1 MKVYLCIIDHST
13 DLFLKLNQILTMDQS
28 FGICALF
35 YLLKLWI
42 KEGKAIIVTSILSLF
57 NVVTLIHRP
66 SDYLDELI
74 GQFDYLK

>member
-1 MKVYLCIIDHST
+1 
-13 DLFLKLNQILTMDQS
+13 MDQS

-42 KEGKAIIVTSILSLF
+42 TIKEGKTTIITSILSLF

-66 SDYLDELI
+66 SDYLVELI
-74 GQFDYLK
+74 GQFDNLE

>member
-1 MKVYLCIIDHST
+1 
-13 DLFLKLNQILTMDQS
+13 MDQS